1 MSPTESHPII
11 AIAGPGLLGGSLAMA
26 LKHSHPTAEVR
37 LWARRPEAV
46 AEIEALQLPAKATT
60 SLSEAVTGAHWV
72 ILATPVAVMEHLAT
86 QIAQEDLGQNC
97 LITDVGSVKGD
108 LVHRLESRFEGTPA
122 RFIGSHPM
130 AGSEKAG
137 ISAAR
142 ADLFQGANCI
152 VTPTPKTSAHDLER
166 VSDFWRAL
174 GCRLLVMS
182 PEEHDQK
189 VARISHLPHLM
200 AAVTTLAALRSDP
213 EALFCAGG
221 GFRDS
226 TRVASGDPDLW
237 TGIVRENK
245 AAIAAG
251 LRDGLDTLRELLE
264 IVEGMD
270 EGKLRDFL
278 AEAKGLRD
286 RLPTGAPH
294 YGND

>member
-1 MSPTESHPII
+1 
-11 AIAGPGLLGGSLAMA
+11 
-26 LKHSHPTAEVR
+26 
-37 LWARRPEAV
+37 
-46 AEIEALQLPAKATT
+46 
-60 SLSEAVTGAHWV
+60 
-72 ILATPVAVMEHLAT
+72 
-86 QIAQEDLGQNC
+86 
-97 LITDVGSVKGD
+97 
-108 LVHRLESRFEGTPA
+108 
-122 RFIGSHPM
+122 
-130 AGSEKAG
+130 
-137 ISAAR
+137 
-142 ADLFQGANCI
+142 
-152 VTPTPKTSAHDLER
+152 
-166 VSDFWRAL
+166 
-174 GCRLLVMS
+174 
-182 PEEHDQK
+182 
-189 VARISHLPHLM
+189 M
-200 AAVTTLAALRSDP
+200 AAVTTLAALRTDA

-245 AAIAAG
+245 DAIASR

>member
-26 LKHSHPTAEVR
+26 LKHSHPTAQVR

-60 SLSEAVTGAHWV
+60 SLSEAVTGAHWI
-72 ILATPVAVMEHLAT
+72 ILATPVAVMEHLVT
-86 QIAQEDLGQNC
+86 QIAQQALGENC
-97 LITDVGSVKGD
+97 IVTDVGSVKGD
-108 LVHRLESRFEGTPA
+108 LVHRLEALLEGQGA
-122 RFIGSHPM
+122 RFVGSHPM

-142 ADLFQGANCI
+142 ADLFRGANCI
-152 VTPTPKTSAHDLER
+152 ITPTPKTSAPDLAR

-174 GCRLLVMS
+174 GCRLLTMS

-200 AAVTTLAALRSDP
+200 AAVTTLAALRTDP
-213 EALFCAGG
+213 EALSCAGG

-245 AAIAAG
+245 DAIAAR